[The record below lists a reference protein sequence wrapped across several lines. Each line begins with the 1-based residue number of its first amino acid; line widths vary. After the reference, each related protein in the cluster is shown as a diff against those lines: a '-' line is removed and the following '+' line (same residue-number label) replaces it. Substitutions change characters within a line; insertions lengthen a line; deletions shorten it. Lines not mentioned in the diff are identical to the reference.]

1 MKTNIIRFAFMLC
14 LLFTASISFAQNT
27 VIGKWLSESKKGIT
41 EIYEVNGKYYGKLV
55 WLKEPTDANGKAKL
69 DENNKEKNLRTAP
82 ILGLV
87 ILKDFV
93 LKDGEWKDGTIYDPE
108 NGKTY
113 KCTMWLK
120 DANTIKVRG
129 YWGPFYR
136 TQVWTR
142 SK

>member
-1 MKTNIIRFAFMLC
+1 MKKIALILFAFILAN
-14 LLFTASISFAQNT
+14 TVFAQNT
-27 VIGKWLSESKKGIT
+27 VVGKWLSESGKGVT
-41 EIYEVNGKYYGKLV
+41 EIYVVNGKYYGKLV
-55 WLKEPTDANGKAKL
+55 WLKEPTDENGKPKVDA
-69 DENNKEKNLRTAP
+69 NNKDKSLRFGQ

-93 LKDGEWKDGTIYDPE
+93 LKDGEWEGGTIYDPE
-108 NGKTY
+108 NGKIY

-120 DANTIKVRG
+120 DVNTLKVRG
-129 YWGPFYR
+129 SWGPFYR

>member
-1 MKTNIIRFAFMLC
+1 MKRYLSV
-14 LLFTASISFAQNT
+14 LSLSLFLSISSFAQNT
-27 VIGKWLSESKKGIT
+27 VSGKWLSESEKGIT

-55 WLKEPTDANGKAKL
+55 WLKEPL
-69 DENNKEKNLRTAP
+69 DEFGKPKVDKENKDKGLRTTT

-93 LKDGEWKDGTIYDPE
+93 IKDGEWKDGTIYDPE

>member
-1 MKTNIIRFAFMLC
+1 MKKIFLAVS
-14 LLFTASISFAQNT
+14 LFVSLASFAQNT
-27 VIGKWLSESKKGIT
+27 VVGKWLSESKKGIT
-41 EIYEVNGKYYGKLV
+41 EIYEVNGKFYGKLV
-55 WLKEPTDANGKAKL
+55 WLKEPNDATGKLKL
-69 DENNKEKNLRTAP
+69 DKENKNESLRTSP

-93 LKDGEWKDGTIYDPE
+93 IRDGEWKDGTIYDPE

-120 DANTIKVRG
+120 DVNTIKVRG

-136 TQVWTR
+136 TQIWTR
-142 SK
+142 SN

>member
-1 MKTNIIRFAFMLC
+1 MKKIVLALLIIVLSNHAF
-14 LLFTASISFAQNT
+14 SQNT
-27 VIGKWLSESKKGIT
+27 VVGKWLSESKKGIT
-41 EIYEVNGKYYGKLV
+41 EIYESNGKYYGKLV
-55 WLKEPTDANGKAKL
+55 WLKEPNDAAGKPKL
-69 DENNKEKNLRTAP
+69 DKENKNESLRTAP
-82 ILGLV
+82 ILGLL

-113 KCTMWLK
+113 KCTMWMK
-120 DANTIKVRG
+120 DVNTIKVRG

>member
-1 MKTNIIRFAFMLC
+1 MKKIFLAVS
-14 LLFTASISFAQNT
+14 LFVSLASFAQNT
-27 VIGKWLSESKKGIT
+27 VAGKWLSESKKGIT
-41 EIYEVNGKYYGKLV
+41 EIYEVNGKFYGKLV
-55 WLKEPTDANGKAKL
+55 WLKEPNDATGKLKL
-69 DENNKEKNLRTAP
+69 DKENKNESLRTSP

-93 LKDGEWKDGTIYDPE
+93 IRDGEWKDGTIYDPE

-120 DANTIKVRG
+120 DVNTIKVRG

-136 TQVWTR
+136 TQIWTR
-142 SK
+142 SN

>member
-1 MKTNIIRFAFMLC
+1 MKKIFLAVS
-14 LLFTASISFAQNT
+14 LFVSLPSFAQNT

-41 EIYEVNGKYYGKLV
+41 EIYEVNGKFYGKLV
-55 WLKEPTDANGKAKL
+55 WLKEPNDATGKLKL
-69 DENNKEKNLRTAP
+69 DKENKNESLRTSP

-93 LKDGEWKDGTIYDPE
+93 IRDGEWKDGTIYDPE

-120 DANTIKVRG
+120 DVNTIKVRG

-136 TQVWTR
+136 TQIWTR
-142 SK
+142 SN

>member
-1 MKTNIIRFAFMLC
+1 MKKIFLS
-14 LLFTASISFAQNT
+14 LLFSTMIAAVSFAQNT
-27 VIGKWLSESKKGIT
+27 VVGKWLSESGKGIT
-41 EIYEVNGKYYGKLV
+41 EIYLVNGKYYGKLV
-55 WLKEPTDANGKAKL
+55 WLKEPLDKNGKPKL
-69 DENNKEKNLRTAP
+69 DNNNKDKTLRTGP

-113 KCTMWLK
+113 KCSMWLK
-120 DANTIKVRG
+120 DSNTLKVRG
-129 YWGPFYR
+129 YWGFIYR

>member
-1 MKTNIIRFAFMLC
+1 MKKIFLAVS
-14 LLFTASISFAQNT
+14 LFISFATVAQNT
-27 VIGKWLSESKKGIT
+27 VVGKWLSESGKGIT
-41 EIYEVNGKYYGKLV
+41 EIYQVNGKYYGKLV
-55 WLKEPTDANGKAKL
+55 WLKEPLDKNGKPKL
-69 DENNKEKNLRTAP
+69 DGENKDKTLRTGS

-87 ILKDFV
+87 ILKDFI

-120 DANTIKVRG
+120 DVNTLKVRG
-129 YWGPFYR
+129 SWGPFYR

>member
-1 MKTNIIRFAFMLC
+1 MKKNLLALVLFSIISA
-14 LLFTASISFAQNT
+14 TSFAQNT
-27 VIGKWLSESKKGIT
+27 VVGKWLSESGKGIT
-41 EIYEVNGKYYGKLV
+41 EIYVVNGKYYGKLV
-55 WLKEPTDANGKAKL
+55 WLKEPNDDAGKPKL
-69 DENNKEKNLRTAP
+69 DKENKDKSLRTGQ

-93 LKDGEWKDGTIYDPE
+93 IKDGEWKDGTIYDPE

-120 DANTIKVRG
+120 DANAIKVRG

>member
-1 MKTNIIRFAFMLC
+1 MKKIFLALALFAS
-14 LLFTASISFAQNT
+14 FTAFAQNT
-27 VIGKWLSESKKGIT
+27 VVGKWLSESKKGIT
-41 EIYEVNGKYYGKLV
+41 EIYEVNGKFYGKLV
-55 WLKEPTDANGKAKL
+55 WLKEPLDASGKPKL
-69 DENNKEKNLRTAP
+69 DAENKDKNLRKGQ

-142 SK
+142 TK

>member
-1 MKTNIIRFAFMLC
+1 MNRYLSV
-14 LLFTASISFAQNT
+14 LSLSLFLSISSFAQNT
-27 VIGKWLSESKKGIT
+27 VVGSWLSESGKGIT
-41 EIYEVNGKYYGKLV
+41 EIYEVNGKYYGKLI
-55 WLKEPTDANGKAKL
+55 WLKEPL
-69 DENNKEKNLRTAP
+69 DEIGKPKVDKENKDKGLRTTP
-82 ILGLV
+82 ILGLL

-93 LKDGEWKDGTIYDPE
+93 IKDGEWKDGTIYDPE

-136 TQVWTR
+136 TQIWTR